1 MHGEESPMTT
11 TALSQHTGV
20 TVQFIEQI
28 LKTLKRGGLTR
39 SSRGA
44 SGGHMLARTPEE
56 ITLGEIVRL
65 MEGGIQLT
73 VCCSG
78 DANVCARRASCLT
91 RSAWVRASQALERS
105 LEETTLATLMEGEQP
120 LSPHDE
126 AVCRPA
132 DGDGASA
139 RRSSVRRPA
148 RPVSPAELY

>member
-1 MHGEESPMTT
+1 MTT
-11 TALSQHTGV
+11 TVLSRHTGV

-44 SGGHMLARTPEE
+44 SGGHMLARTPES

-78 DANVCARRASCLT
+78 DVDVCDRRASCLT

-105 LEETTLATLMEGEQP
+105 LEETSLITLMEGERP
-120 LSPHDE
+120 LTPHDE
-126 AVCRPA
+126 AVCRTVDA
-132 DGDGASA
+132 DAASSTRSA
-139 RRSSVRRPA
+139 APRPLRRA
-148 RPVSPAELY
+148 SPAELY